1 MCSRRF
7 VSLCFASLVVAL
19 FVLLPFS
26 VQCEVQA
33 FAAPGP
39 QLGSTWLGCG
49 PTRFHRLPPRV
60 IPLCVDTVPVLPAPS
75 QVILHARTEI
85 RFIALLN

>member
-49 PTRFHRLPPRV
+49 PPV
-60 IPLCVDTVPVLPAPS
+60 YVGCPLVFFSFCVGTVTVLPASS
-75 QVILHARTEI
+75 QIILHARVEL
-85 RFIALLN
+85 RFIASSK